1 MTDAARHGLGIGLRG
16 GSGTLQERAPPS
28 DARFN
33 AAPSLAEDRKCLSYP
48 SKRGALHHAI
58 KPLIAVPLM
67 LKRVDPRA
75 PPCEGDP
82 FTSARR
88 VAPCRAFCVRGRGT
102 IAAAAA
108 FAT

>member
-1 MTDAARHGLGIGLRG
+1 VLRQVMPG
-16 GSGTLQERAPPS
+16 
-28 DARFN
+28 FN

-58 KPLIAVPLM
+58 KLLIAVPLM
-67 LKRVDPRA
+67 LKRVDPRT

-88 VAPCRAFCVRGRGT
+88 VAPPSGVFASRGRGT